1 MQIAALAVGLA
12 AAMAGAAPT
21 TPPRPNILVIL
32 SDDMGWGQPGFNGGT
47 EVATP
52 NMDRLADE
60 GVKLTQFYVQPRCAP
75 TRASLVT
82 GRYAWKTGMA
92 QNPNGR
98 KDDGLLLDERT
109 IGEALRDSGYAT
121 WLVGKWH
128 LGYWGADRLPLQ
140 RGFDHHYGFYNG
152 FIDYFKHFRPWR
164 YWHEIFDWHRNGRPL
179 VESGYSTL
187 LMADEASQ
195 LIERHNGSRP
205 FFLYLAFNAA
215 HDPFQAP
222 QSYIRQYERLPYAEP
237 DRKQRAMVK
246 AMDDAIGQVM
256 DALERRGVLDET
268 LVMFLNDNGGISE
281 AGGNGPYRGL
291 KSSYFEGGI
300 RVPAVMRW
308 PDQIAA
314 GSESDALLHVADLF
328 PTLAGLAGA
337 DTGGGLPLDGFDAWE
352 AIANGAESPRE
363 EVVYSKSVIRVG
375 DWKLLERD
383 GAFAI
388 GSESSPEQ
396 LYNIAEDPYETT
408 NLASSKR
415 AKVAELRERLA
426 YHQPFARGSQPGVAI
441 PGLGSRLSPQ
451 ADDRP
456 VVYGKAENASFGAEV
471 KRALAHRQAGNLG
484 PSLLR
489 LEAAEDRVRLVYD
502 EPLDTGSVPPG
513 SAFRVV
519 TTPSYAAVG
528 VTDVEASGSDVMLT
542 LASRLAPGATVGITY
557 DVPDSGAIRDADGLE
572 AVGTTW
578 QTGMASSV
586 GPVWLST
593 VTVESWDE
601 YRGYSSIAS
610 PDLGAVADHAF
621 DYGEG
626 AAYQVQVVMAY
637 SDGVMFQVRNRGE
650 AIAGLVL
657 EWAGETLPLADAAWN
672 ASWDRYT
679 WGQAWLD
686 ANAPSLNASA
696 YAATLPDGSTGGV
709 CLRFAEQT
717 CPVASTAGG
726 SGTASADATLSSL
739 TLSGIDIGTFAAGTT
754 SYSASVGNAVAST
767 QVTAT
772 ASAAGASVTIA
783 DGDGSTGGTSRRV
796 ALAEGSNTI
805 TVTVTAEDGVTTE
818 TYTVTVTREAAST
831 DATLSSLT
839 LSGIDI
845 GTFAAGTTSYSAS
858 VGNAVASTQVT
869 ATASAAGASVTIAD
883 GDGSTDGTSRTVA
896 LAEGS
901 NTITVTVTAEDGVT
915 TETYTV
921 TVTREAA
928 STDATLSSLTLSGID
943 IGTFAAGTTSYSAS
957 VGNAVASTQV
967 TATASAAGASVTI
980 ADGDGS
986 TGGTS
991 RTVALAEGSN
1001 TITVTVT
1008 AEDGVTTETYTVT
1021 VTREAASTDATLSS
1035 LTLSGIDIGTF
1046 AAGTTSYSASVGN
1059 AVAST
1064 QVTATASAAGASV
1077 TIADGDGST
1086 DGASRTVALAE
1097 GANTITVT
1105 VTAADGVTTK
1115 TYTVT
1120 VTRDEPGLTARFES
1134 VPDEHDGWSAFDLRV
1149 GFSEE
1154 LAKGAARKVESAIS
1168 VSRAT
1173 LGRVRRVGDTRDLF
1187 TIPLRPSDD
1196 GDVEVRLRASSGC
1209 SRLDSVCTADGQ
1221 ALSNTLSVTVNGP
1234 SAVSASANGPIVTLQ
1249 WGSPRDGFGSP
1260 SGSDYG
1266 ARVNGHARAVV
1277 SAALAGSTAWLTLD
1291 SAVAAGDTVT
1301 VAYLGSAMHPLA
1313 EATGQVRS
1321 GPWER
1326 LVAENLTGIGPLGAH
1341 AAIADWRPAD
1351 PLAAAAD
1358 DAVRLDASGLGLS
1371 GVWGIERLAALERLD
1386 LSGNAVADLSRLAGL
1401 ANLRDLD
1408 LSGNRVTDLW
1418 PLAGL
1423 DNLERLNLSGTGV
1436 ADVQAL
1442 ARLAN
1447 LRDLDLSGN
1456 RVTDLWPLAGLD
1468 NLERLNL
1475 SGTGV
1480 TDVQALAWLANLRDL
1495 DLSGN
1500 RVTDLWP
1507 LAGLDNL
1514 ERLNLSG
1521 TGVTDVQ
1528 ALAWLPNL
1536 KVLLL
1541 EGNDVSDA
1549 WPLAGLGQL
1558 ENLDLGGNRIGDVTA
1573 LRDLQR
1579 LRRLDLSGN
1588 PAADISPLGDVASLV
1603 WLALP
1608 GERAGAPAETLWRLT
1623 RLGWVS
1629 SGSCTASR
1637 ANRRTPCN

>member
-1 MQIAALAVGLA
+1 MVQIAALAVGLA
-12 AAMAGAAPT
+12 AAMAGAAPA
-21 TPPRPNILVIL
+21 TPPRPNILIIL

-52 NMDRLADE
+52 QMDRLANE

-128 LGYWGADRLPLQ
+128 LGYWGSDRLPLQ

-383 GAFAI
+383 GAFAT

-426 YHQPFARGSQPGVAI
+426 YHQPFARGSQPGEAI
-441 PGLGSRLSPQ
+441 PGLGSPLSPQ

-456 VVYGKAENASFGAEV
+456 VVYGKAENAAFGAEV

-519 TTPSYAAVG
+519 TTPSYAAVE
-528 VTDVEASGSDVMLT
+528 VTEVEVSGSDVMLT
-542 LASRLAPGATVGITY
+542 LASRLAPGTTVGITY

-586 GPVWLST
+586 DPVWLST

-672 ASWDRYT
+672 ANWDRYT

-696 YAATLPDGSTGGV
+696 YAATLPAGSTGGV

-726 SGTASADATLSSL
+726 SGTASA
-739 TLSGIDIGTFAAGTT
+739 
-754 SYSASVGNAVAST
+754 
-767 QVTAT
+767 
-772 ASAAGASVTIA
+772 
-783 DGDGSTGGTSRRV
+783 
-796 ALAEGSNTI
+796 
-805 TVTVTAEDGVTTE
+805 
-818 TYTVTVTREAAST
+818 
-831 DATLSSLT
+831 
-839 LSGIDI
+839 
-845 GTFAAGTTSYSAS
+845 
-858 VGNAVASTQVT
+858 
-869 ATASAAGASVTIAD
+869 
-883 GDGSTDGTSRTVA
+883 
-896 LAEGS
+896 
-901 NTITVTVTAEDGVT
+901 
-915 TETYTV
+915 
-921 TVTREAA
+921 
-928 STDATLSSLTLSGID
+928 DATLSSLTLSGID

-1021 VTREAASTDATLSS
+1021 VTREAASTDATLSA

-1064 QVTATASAAGASV
+1064 QVTATASDAGASVRIADSDGSTDGASRTVALAEGSNTITVTVTAADGVTTKTYTVTVTREAASTDATLSALTLSGIDIGTFAAGTTSYSASVGNAVASTQVTATTSDAGASV

-1097 GANTITVT
+1097 RSNTITVT

-1260 SGSDYG
+1260 SGSDY
-1266 ARVNGHARAVV
+1266 AAQVNGHARAVV

-1321 GPWER
+1321 GPWDR
-1326 LVAENLTGIGPLGAH
+1326 LVAENLTGIGPLEAH
-1341 AAIADWRPAD
+1341 AAIVDWRPAD

-1436 ADVQAL
+1436 TDVQAL
-1442 ARLAN
+1442 AGLAS

-1480 TDVQALAWLANLRDL
+1480 TDVQALAWLPNLRDL

-1541 EGNDVSDA
+1541 EGNEVSDA